1 MAMSDAGGRAG
12 LPALRLFAYLLTCS
26 ALIALI
32 FLCLAWET
40 LLAPLRPGG
49 SWLVLKAV
57 LLLVPLF
64 GILRERLYTYQWLS
78 LLSLGYFCEGTV
90 RAWSDTGLSRRLAAA
105 EVVLSLLLFAGCLL
119 YAYRR
124 RRPAN

>member
-1 MAMSDAGGRAG
+1 MTDATDRSRAAG
-12 LPALRLFAYLLTCS
+12 LRLFAHALTCV

-40 LLAPLRPGG
+40 FLAPLRPGG
-49 SWLVLKAV
+49 SWLLLKAV
-57 LLLVPLF
+57 LLLAPLF
-64 GILRERLYTYQWLS
+64 GILRERLYTYQWTS
-78 LLSLGYFCEGTV
+78 LLALGYFCEGAV

-119 YAYRR
+119 YAYSR
-124 RRPAN
+124 RRPPA